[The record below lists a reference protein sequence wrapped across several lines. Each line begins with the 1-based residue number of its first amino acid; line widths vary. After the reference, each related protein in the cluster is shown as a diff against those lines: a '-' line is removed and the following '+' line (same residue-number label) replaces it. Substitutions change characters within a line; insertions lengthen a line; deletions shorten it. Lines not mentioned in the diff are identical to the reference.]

1 MQRDRFVVARTWLR
15 SAERDASVAR
25 LILDAEPALAAFHAQ
40 QAAEKA
46 LKAVA
51 VAASDDHPRTHAT
64 GTLVDELTSLGI
76 AIEPELAAHARSLD
90 LYYLAARYPD
100 AVLDGDPGEAVPV
113 EDARRAIDRSDRLR
127 AFAAG
132 AVERFVTDAT

>member
-1 MQRDRFVVARTWLR
+1 VIASPSRASVAR

-25 LILDAEPALAAFHAQ
+25 LILDAEPALAQ

-51 VAASDDHPRTHAT
+51 IAASDDHPRTHAT

-76 AIEPELAAHARSLD
+76 AIEPELAA
-90 LYYLAARYPD
+90 RYPD
-100 AVLDGDPGEAVPV
+100 AVLDSDPGDAVPV
-113 EDARRAIDRSDRLR
+113 EDARRAIDRSDQLR

-132 AVERFVTDAT
+132 AIKRFVTDAT